1 MQAGPPPFL
10 PGKVVAAVAQP
21 AYDLELFENRSRQPR
36 PKVRAVRGKKKAGR
50 LNLQAVKTVALS
62 VLMAALVVGFLYSQ
76 ATITELTVDI
86 QNVRSDLVSEQSTYN
101 YLSGV
106 LDSKTSL
113 RNVEQIAAGELGLV
127 KVDRSQV
134 TYFSLESESVIN
146 RPETA
151 AQRLTEYL
159 STGLLN
165 LMEYLNP

>member
-1 MQAGPPPFL
+1 M
-10 PGKVVAAVAQP
+10 AQP
-21 AYDLELFENRSRQPR
+21 AYDLELFENRAQQPR
-36 PKVRAVRGKKKAGR
+36 AKVRAVRGKKRASR
-50 LNLQAVKTVALS
+50 LNLQTVKTVA
-62 VLMAALVVGFLYSQ
+62 VAVVMAALVVGFLYSQ

-86 QNVRSDLVSEQSTYN
+86 QNVQSELVSEQSTYN

-151 AQRLTEYL
+151 AQKITEFL
-159 STGLLN
+159 STGLLS

>member
-1 MQAGPPPFL
+1 M
-10 PGKVVAAVAQP
+10 AQP
-21 AYDLELFENRSRQPR
+21 AYDLELFENRAQRPR
-36 PKVRAVRGKKKAGR
+36 AKVRAVRGRKKASR
-50 LNLQAVKTVALS
+50 LNLQTVKTVA
-62 VLMAALVVGFLYSQ
+62 VAVVMAALVVGFLYSQ

-86 QNVRSDLVSEQSTYN
+86 QSVQSDLVNEQSTYN

-113 RNVEQIAAGELGLV
+113 RSVEQIAAGELGLV

-151 AQRLTEYL
+151 AQKITEFL
-159 STGLLN
+159 NTGLLS

>member
-1 MQAGPPPFL
+1 M
-10 PGKVVAAVAQP
+10 AQP
-21 AYDLELFENRSRQPR
+21 AYDLELFENRAQRPR
-36 PKVRAVRGKKKAGR
+36 AKVRAVRGKKKASR
-50 LNLQAVKTVALS
+50 LNLQTVKTVA
-62 VLMAALVVGFLYSQ
+62 VAVVMAALVVGFLYSQ
-76 ATITELTVDI
+76 ATTTELTVDI
-86 QNVRSDLVSEQSTYN
+86 QNVQSDLVSEQSTYN

-113 RNVEQIAAGELGLV
+113 RSVEQIAAGELGLV

-151 AQRLTEYL
+151 AQKITEFL
-159 STGLLN
+159 NTGLLS

>member
-1 MQAGPPPFL
+1 M
-10 PGKVVAAVAQP
+10 AQP
-21 AYDLELFENRSRQPR
+21 AYDLELFENRAQRPR
-36 PKVRAVRGKKKAGR
+36 AKVRAVRGRKKASR
-50 LNLQAVKTVALS
+50 LNLQTVKTVA
-62 VLMAALVVGFLYSQ
+62 VAVVMAALVVGFLYSQ

-86 QNVRSDLVSEQSTYN
+86 QNVQSDLVNEQSTYN

-113 RNVEQIAAGELGLV
+113 RSVEQIAAGELGLV

-151 AQRLTEYL
+151 AQKITEFL
-159 STGLLN
+159 NTGLLS

>member
-1 MQAGPPPFL
+1 M
-10 PGKVVAAVAQP
+10 AQP
-21 AYDLELFENRSRQPR
+21 AYDLELFENRVQRPR
-36 PKVRAVRGKKKAGR
+36 AKVRAVRGRKKASR
-50 LNLQAVKTVALS
+50 LNLQTVKTVA
-62 VLMAALVVGFLYSQ
+62 VAVVMAALVVGFLYSQ

-86 QNVRSDLVSEQSTYN
+86 QNVQSDLVNEQSTYN

-151 AQRLTEYL
+151 AQKITEFL
-159 STGLLN
+159 STGLLS

>member
-1 MQAGPPPFL
+1 MAQA
-10 PGKVVAAVAQP
+10 
-21 AYDLELFENRSRQPR
+21 AYDLELFENRAQRPR
-36 PKVRAVRGKKKAGR
+36 AKVRAVRGKKRASR
-50 LNLQAVKTVALS
+50 LNLQTVKTVA
-62 VLMAALVVGFLYSQ
+62 VAVVMAALVVGFLYSQ

-86 QNVRSDLVSEQSTYN
+86 QNVQSDLVSEQSTYN

-113 RNVEQIAAGELGLV
+113 RSVEQIAAGELGLV

-151 AQRLTEYL
+151 AQKITEFL
-159 STGLLN
+159 NTGLLS

>member
-1 MQAGPPPFL
+1 M
-10 PGKVVAAVAQP
+10 AQP
-21 AYDLELFENRSRQPR
+21 AYDLELFENRAQRPR
-36 PKVRAVRGKKKAGR
+36 AKVRAVRGKKRASR
-50 LNLQAVKTVALS
+50 LNLQTVKTAAVA
-62 VLMAALVVGFLYSQ
+62 VVMAALVVGFLYSQ

-86 QNVRSDLVSEQSTYN
+86 QNVQSDLVNEQSTYN

-151 AQRLTEYL
+151 AQKITEFL
-159 STGLLN
+159 NTGLLS

>member
-1 MQAGPPPFL
+1 M
-10 PGKVVAAVAQP
+10 AQP
-21 AYDLELFENRSRQPR
+21 ANDLELFENRTPR
-36 PKVRAVRGKKKAGR
+36 PRAKVRAVRGKKKASR
-50 LNLQAVKTVALS
+50 LNLQTVKTVALA
-62 VLMAALVVGFLYSQ
+62 VVMAALVVGFLYSQ

-86 QNVRSDLVSEQSTYN
+86 QNVQSELVSEQSTYN

-146 RPETA
+146 RPQTA
-151 AQRLTEYL
+151 AQKITEFL
-159 STGLLN
+159 STGLLS

>member
-1 MQAGPPPFL
+1 M
-10 PGKVVAAVAQP
+10 AQP
-21 AYDLELFENRSRQPR
+21 AYDLELFENRAQRPR
-36 PKVRAVRGKKKAGR
+36 AKVRAVRGKKRASR
-50 LNLQAVKTVALS
+50 LNLQTLKTAAVAV
-62 VLMAALVVGFLYSQ
+62 VMAALVVGFLYSQ

-86 QNVRSDLVSEQSTYN
+86 QNVQSDLVSEQSTYN

-113 RNVEQIAAGELGLV
+113 RSVEQIAAGELGLV

-151 AQRLTEYL
+151 AQKITEFL
-159 STGLLN
+159 NTGLLS

>member
-1 MQAGPPPFL
+1 M
-10 PGKVVAAVAQP
+10 AQP
-21 AYDLELFENRSRQPR
+21 AYDLELFENRAQRPR
-36 PKVRAVRGKKKAGR
+36 AKVRAVRGRKKASR
-50 LNLQAVKTVALS
+50 LNLQTVKTVA
-62 VLMAALVVGFLYSQ
+62 VVMAALVVGFLYSQ

-86 QNVRSDLVSEQSTYN
+86 QNVQSDLVNEQSTYN

-151 AQRLTEYL
+151 AQKITEFL
-159 STGLLN
+159 STGLLS

>member
-1 MQAGPPPFL
+1 M
-10 PGKVVAAVAQP
+10 AQP
-21 AYDLELFENRSRQPR
+21 AYDLELFENRAQRPR
-36 PKVRAVRGKKKAGR
+36 AKVRAVRGKKRASR
-50 LNLQAVKTVALS
+50 LNLQTVKTVAVAVVMS
-62 VLMAALVVGFLYSQ
+62 ALVVGFLYSQ

-86 QNVRSDLVSEQSTYN
+86 QNVQSDLVSEQSTYN

-151 AQRLTEYL
+151 AQKITEFL
-159 STGLLN
+159 STGLLS

>member
-1 MQAGPPPFL
+1 M
-10 PGKVVAAVAQP
+10 AQP
-21 AYDLELFENRSRQPR
+21 AYDLELFENRAQRPR
-36 PKVRAVRGKKKAGR
+36 AKVRAVRGRKKASR
-50 LNLQAVKTVALS
+50 LNLQTVKTVA
-62 VLMAALVVGFLYSQ
+62 VAVVMAALVVGFLYSQ

-86 QNVRSDLVSEQSTYN
+86 QNVQSELVSEQSTYN

-151 AQRLTEYL
+151 AQKITEFL
-159 STGLLN
+159 STGLLS

>member
-1 MQAGPPPFL
+1 M
-10 PGKVVAAVAQP
+10 AQP
-21 AYDLELFENRSRQPR
+21 AYDLELFENRAQRPR
-36 PKVRAVRGKKKAGR
+36 AKVRAVRGRKKASR
-50 LNLQAVKTVALS
+50 LNLQTVKTVA
-62 VLMAALVVGFLYSQ
+62 VAVVMAALVVGFLYSQ

-86 QNVRSDLVSEQSTYN
+86 QNVQSELVSEQSTYN

-146 RPETA
+146 RPQTA
-151 AQRLTEYL
+151 AQKITEFL
-159 STGLLN
+159 STGLLS

>member
-1 MQAGPPPFL
+1 M
-10 PGKVVAAVAQP
+10 AQP
-21 AYDLELFENRSRQPR
+21 AYDLELFENRAQRPR
-36 PKVRAVRGKKKAGR
+36 AKVRAVRGRKKASR
-50 LNLQAVKTVALS
+50 LNLQTVKTVA
-62 VLMAALVVGFLYSQ
+62 VAVVMAALVVGFLYSQ

-86 QNVRSDLVSEQSTYN
+86 QNVQSDLVNEQSTYN

-134 TYFSLESESVIN
+134 TYFSLESESVIT

-151 AQRLTEYL
+151 AKKITEFL
-159 STGLLN
+159 STGLLS